1 MPLLDLLPCELGLF
15 RAQVPGVSFARRRP
29 GQTVIRAVTRFGVLL
44 AGAACFT
51 AFHGALGDRPP
62 AHRFRLRQNGGQFTK
77 AHNTDDYTMGTS
89 WGAWE
94 DNVELQKDA
103 ADTANNKFTKRDIS
117 DIKVSVYGNN
127 TAIARYKESYDL
139 MIKGQ
144 HRTRTILTTDTWV
157 NEKGMWKLAASHSS
171 QADQK
176 IGD

>member
-1 MPLLDLLPCELGLF
+1 MFNKRWKRSVTVLSVILVV
-15 RAQVPGVSFARRRP
+15 ATVVPAALAKKADTKSVE
-29 GQTVIRAVTRFGVLL
+29 VTITNMEMDSRKADL
-44 AGAACFT
+44 AG
-51 AFHGALGDRPP
+51 
-62 AHRFRLRQNGGQFTK
+62 QNGSWMK
-77 AHNTDDYTMGTS
+77 AHNADNYTMGTS

-94 DNVELQKDA
+94 DNAELQKDA
-103 ADTANNKFTKRDIS
+103 ADTANNRTTKRDIS

-139 MIKGQ
+139 MIKGE

-157 NEKGMWKLAASHSS
+157 NEMGSWKLAASHSS

>member
-1 MPLLDLLPCELGLF
+1 MFTKRWKWSVSVLSVILVTATVVPAAL
-15 RAQVPGVSFARRRP
+15 AQKADTKSVEAAIAKMEMDSRKADMA
-29 GQTVIRAVTRFGVLL
+29 GQTASWM
-44 AGAACFT
+44 
-51 AFHGALGDRPP
+51 
-62 AHRFRLRQNGGQFTK
+62 K
-77 AHNTDDYTMGTS
+77 AHNADDYTMGTS

-94 DNVELQKDA
+94 DNTELQKDA
-103 ADTANNKFTKRDIS
+103 ADTANNKTTKRDIS

-139 MIKGQ
+139 MIKGE

-157 NEKGMWKLAASHSS
+157 NEKGVWKLAASHSS

>member
-1 MPLLDLLPCELGLF
+1 MLTK
-15 RAQVPGVSFARRRP
+15 RWKWSV
-29 GQTVIRAVTRFGVLL
+29 GVLSVVLVMATVVPTAL
-44 AGAACFT
+44 AKKADTKSVEETITKMEMESTKASM
-51 AFHGALGDRPP
+51 A
-62 AHRFRLRQNGGQFTK
+62 GQDGSWMK

-94 DNVELQKDA
+94 DNAELQKDA
-103 ADTANNKFTKRDIS
+103 ADTANNKTTKRDIS
-117 DIKVSVYGNN
+117 DIKVSVYGNH

-139 MIKGQ
+139 MIKGE
-144 HRTRTILTTDTWV
+144 HRTRTILTTNTWV

>member
-1 MPLLDLLPCELGLF
+1 MLTKRWKWSVSVLSVILVV
-15 RAQVPGVSFARRRP
+15 ATVVPA
-29 GQTVIRAVTRFGVLL
+29 AL
-44 AGAACFT
+44 AKKADTKSVEATITQMEMDSRKADMAG
-51 AFHGALGDRPP
+51 
-62 AHRFRLRQNGGQFTK
+62 QNGSWMK
-77 AHNTDDYTMGTS
+77 AHNTDDYMMGTS

-94 DNVELQKDA
+94 DNAELQKDA
-103 ADTANNKFTKRDIS
+103 ADTVNNKTTKRDIS

-127 TAIARYKESYDL
+127 TAIARYKESYDM
-139 MIKGQ
+139 MIKGE

>member
-1 MPLLDLLPCELGLF
+1 MLTKRWKWSVSVLSVILVV
-15 RAQVPGVSFARRRP
+15 ATVVPA
-29 GQTVIRAVTRFGVLL
+29 TL
-44 AGAACFT
+44 AKKADSKSVEATITKMEMDSRKADMAG
-51 AFHGALGDRPP
+51 
-62 AHRFRLRQNGGQFTK
+62 QNGSWMK

-94 DNVELQKDA
+94 DNAELQKDA
-103 ADTANNKFTKRDIS
+103 ADTANNKSTKRDIS

-139 MIKGQ
+139 MIKGE